1 MKASELLLEEQISKI
16 VYHGS
21 NSRFN
26 KFDQNKSRIVNDFY
40 GGGVAYFTDN
50 LEVAKTYARAM
61 FRSKGGGKF
70 VYKVELTLDKVF
82 DVDHTFSKNELTQF
96 FNKDNVEDFARGAG
110 LLKYGEDRYA
120 IISKLSMGNMT
131 LTGDQIFKGLSKGMN
146 QTARA
151 RQILISLGYD
161 GLRHNGGVNMN
172 MATKHNV
179 YLAYDANDITIKNVY
194 ELKDK

>member
-1 MKASELLLEEQISKI
+1 MKINEFITEEQISKI

-21 NSRFN
+21 NAKFP

-61 FRSKGGGKF
+61 FRSRGGGEY

-82 DVDHTFSKNELTQF
+82 DVDHMFSKNELTQF
-96 FNKDNVEDFARGAG
+96 FSKENVEDFARGAG
-110 LLKYGEDRYA
+110 LLKYGDDRYA
-120 IISKLSMGNMT
+120 VISKLSLGNVT
-131 LTGDQIFKGLSKGMN
+131 LTGDQVFKGLSKGMN
-146 QTARA
+146 HTAKA
-151 RQILISLGYD
+151 RQTLIKLGYD
-161 GLRHNGGVNMN
+161 GLRHHGGVNMN

-179 YLAYDANDITIKNVY
+179 YLAYDANDITIQNVY
-194 ELKDK
+194 KLKD

>member
-1 MKASELLLEEQISKI
+1 MNIRDIVTEESISKI

-21 NSRFN
+21 NARFP

-61 FRSKGGGKF
+61 FRAKGGEKY
-70 VYKVELTLDKVF
+70 VYKVELNLSKVF
-82 DVDHTFSKNELTQF
+82 DVDDIFTKNELTQF

-110 LLKYGEDRYA
+110 LLKFGEDRYA
-120 IISKLSMGNMT
+120 VISKLSMGNMS
-131 LTGDQIFKGLSKGMN
+131 LTGDQVFKGLSKGMN

-179 YLAYDANDITIKNVY
+179 YLAYDADDITIQNIY
-194 ELKDK
+194 RLKDK